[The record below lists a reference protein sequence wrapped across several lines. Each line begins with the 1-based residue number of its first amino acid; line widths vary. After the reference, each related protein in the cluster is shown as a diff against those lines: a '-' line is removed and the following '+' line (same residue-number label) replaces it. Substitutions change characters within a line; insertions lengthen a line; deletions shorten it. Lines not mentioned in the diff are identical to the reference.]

1 MPHGAEF
8 MIPMALE
15 CKLVKFNEDGNV
27 IGEIVNVSADESVLG
42 ESGMVD
48 PAKLRAIS
56 IDPVNNGYLVL
67 GERVGNAF
75 SDGAEID

>member
-1 MPHGAEF
+1 

-42 ESGMVD
+42 ENGMVD

-56 IDPVNNGYLVL
+56 IDSVNNGYLVL

>member
-42 ESGMVD
+42 ENGMVD
-48 PAKLRAIS
+48 SAKLRAIS

-75 SDGAEID
+75 SNGAEID

>member
-27 IGEIVNVSADESVLG
+27 IREIVNVSADESVLG
-42 ESGMVD
+42 ENGMVD

>member
-1 MPHGAEF
+1 

-42 ESGMVD
+42 ENGMVD
-48 PAKLRAIS
+48 PAMLRAIS

-67 GERVGNAF
+67 GERAGNAF

>member
-1 MPHGAEF
+1 

-42 ESGMVD
+42 ENGMVD
-48 PAKLRAIS
+48 PAELRAIS

>member
-1 MPHGAEF
+1 M
-8 MIPMALE
+8 
-15 CKLVKFNEDGNV
+15 
-27 IGEIVNVSADESVLG
+27 NVSADESVLG
-42 ESGMVD
+42 ENGMVD
-48 PAKLRAIS
+48 SAKLRAIS